1 MTLMEHLVEL
11 RDRLTKAVLA
21 LLVGMLVSTVFA
33 KRVLAFLIALA
44 GENLPQAYSPTA
56 PMVMFFKVALVCG
69 AALAMPVVVYQLL
82 RFIIPGLT
90 PQERRYLFLIL
101 PGIILC
107 FVGGVAFAYFI
118 LLPPAIRFLQG
129 FLSDIIEPKWVI
141 EKYISLITSLLFWTG
156 VTFQTPLVMAF
167 LARLGIVSPQKLIRF
182 WRYALVLIAII
193 AAAITPTVDPLNMGL
208 VMAPLVAL
216 YGLGILLARLVYRQR
231 AAPAG
236 AQTAPSPSA
245 ASASSTSS

>member
-1 MTLMEHLVEL
+1 MTLMDHLVEL
-11 RDRLTKAVLA
+11 RDRLIKAGLA

-33 KRVLAFLIALA
+33 KRVLGFLIALA

-69 AALAMPVVVYQLL
+69 AALAMPVIVYQLL
-82 RFIIPGLT
+82 RFITPGLT
-90 PQERRYLFLIL
+90 KQERRYLLFVL
-101 PGIILC
+101 PGIVLC
-107 FVGGVAFAYFI
+107 FVGGVAFAYFV

-141 EKYISLITSLLFWTG
+141 EKYISLITSLIFWTG

-167 LARLGIVSPQKLIRF
+167 LARLGIVTPQMLIRS
-182 WRYALVLIAII
+182 WRYALVLIAVV

-208 VMAPLVAL
+208 VMAPLVVL
-216 YGLGILLARLVYRQR
+216 YGIGILLARLAYRQR
-231 AAPAG
+231 AAPAEAE
-236 AQTAPSPSA
+236 AQQ
-245 ASASSTSS
+245 